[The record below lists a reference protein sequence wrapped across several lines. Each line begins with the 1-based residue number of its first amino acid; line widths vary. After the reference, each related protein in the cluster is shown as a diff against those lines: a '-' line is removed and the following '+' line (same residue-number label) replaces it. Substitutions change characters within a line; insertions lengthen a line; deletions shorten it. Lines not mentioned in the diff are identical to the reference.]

1 MAQTSLMQL
10 STLPRVPEKAKKIIV
25 SFLQEDEPLS
35 ALMQDAMS
43 LVAAP
48 EAKAFESKS
57 GGVIEMVTNL
67 GEKFNDEKDELEKQE
82 STERHTYEMMAQE
95 LTDQIEGAVRER
107 AATLSHKKK
116 REGDK
121 ATAEG
126 ELSDTSATL
135 AADEKFL
142 ADLTS
147 ECQQKTVDF

>member
-25 SFLQEDEPLS
+25 SFLQEDEPMS

-67 GEKFNDEKDELEKQE
+67 GEKFNDERDELEKQE
-82 STERHTYEMMAQE
+82 ASDRHTHEMMAQE

-107 AATLSHKKK
+107 AATLSH
-116 REGDK
+116 
-121 ATAEG
+121 
-126 ELSDTSATL
+126 
-135 AADEKFL
+135 
-142 ADLTS
+142 
-147 ECQQKTVDF
+147 